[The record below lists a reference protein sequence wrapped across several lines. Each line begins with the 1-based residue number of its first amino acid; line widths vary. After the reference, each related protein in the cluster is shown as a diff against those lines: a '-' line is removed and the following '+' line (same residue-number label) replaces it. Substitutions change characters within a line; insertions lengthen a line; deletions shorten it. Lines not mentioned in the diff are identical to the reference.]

1 MCRFDDEVIVE
12 CYLFVQRDEISVIS
26 KENSKKGLKLYHL
39 YGIVI

>member
-1 MCRFDDEVIVE
+1 MCCFVNINIANCR
-12 CYLFVQRDEISVIS
+12 LFVQCDEISIIS